1 MLKIYLSS
9 SLIKYLCCFLC
20 LLSISHLSYA
30 QLNGDLQK
38 RLIQMA
44 QQSTQL
50 KLQKRATNKDS
61 NAKVLQQ
68 LQTDI
73 VKVHTLTLQEIVS
86 LHGWPSKSLVGKS
99 GVNAATV
106 IVQHAEDVA
115 FQQDM
120 LPLIIKSYLDN
131 QGVSGTNVAITTDI
145 IAINQGNKQVFGTQF
160 EIINNKV
167 SFKPIDNIQTVD
179 DLRAELD
186 LKPLLDF
193 KQQIA
198 DQYIYKNK

>member
-1 MLKIYLSS
+1 MLKIYLSP
-9 SLIKYLCCFLC
+9 SLIKSLCCFLC
-20 LLSISHLSYA
+20 LLTISPPTYA

-44 QQSTQL
+44 QQSTEL
-50 KLQKRATNKDS
+50 KLQQRAINKES

-68 LQTDI
+68 LQSDI
-73 VKVHTLTLQEIVS
+73 IKVQTLTLQEIVS
-86 LHGWPSKSLVGKS
+86 LHGWPSKSLVGTS

-106 IVQHAEDVA
+106 IVQHAEDLA

-120 LPLIIKSYLDN
+120 LPLIIQSYLSN

-145 IAINQGNKQVFGTQF
+145 IAIKQGKKQVFGTQF
-160 EIINNKV
+160 EILNNKV

-186 LKPLLDF
+186 LIPLLDF
-193 KQQIA
+193 KQQIE
-198 DQYIYKNK
+198 DQYIHKTK